1 MPHWLRNSLLALA
14 ALAVA
19 GLALS
24 WRPSIDAAMP
34 PGRQAFAPGLIE
46 QGARLAAVGNCVSCH
61 TASPSSP
68 FAGGRPME
76 TPFGTVYSTNITPDA
91 ATGIGAWPE
100 AAFARALR
108 EGVARDGSHLYPAF
122 PYDHYTR
129 LTDRDIHALYA
140 YVMTREPVTA
150 PARSNRLVFPLNFR
164 PLLAGWKL
172 LFLDRAPWT
181 PVAGHDDSWNRGA
194 YLSDALGHCSACHS
208 PRNALGAED
217 RKRYLDGGDAE
228 GWHATALNASS
239 PSPLPWTVDKLAVY
253 LRTGIAPGHA
263 IAGGPMQEVVAG
275 LAHADDA
282 DVRAIASYIHA
293 TLGADTPERQARAE
307 KSSRMA
313 QQPLAASAAAGTV
326 PGAPA
331 DPAPATQMAQMALG
345 AQVYAGACARC
356 HDAGREIGSAG
367 ALPMPLAI
375 ANHVPDAR
383 NLLRIVRDGVHPG
396 PNAPGRW
403 MPAFGDTLTD
413 EQLTAM
419 AAWLRRQAA
428 GAPPW
433 PDLADTVRKT
443 RTP

>member
-1 MPHWLRNSLLALA
+1 MPRWLRNSLLALA

-24 WRPSIDAAMP
+24 WRPSIDAAAP

-172 LFLDRAPWT
+172 LFLDRTPWT

-239 PSPLPWTVDKLAVY
+239 PSPLPWTVDK
-253 LRTGIAPGHA
+253 
-263 IAGGPMQEVVAG
+263 
-275 LAHADDA
+275 
-282 DVRAIASYIHA
+282 
-293 TLGADTPERQARAE
+293 
-307 KSSRMA
+307 
-313 QQPLAASAAAGTV
+313 
-326 PGAPA
+326 
-331 DPAPATQMAQMALG
+331 
-345 AQVYAGACARC
+345 
-356 HDAGREIGSAG
+356 
-367 ALPMPLAI
+367 
-375 ANHVPDAR
+375 
-383 NLLRIVRDGVHPG
+383 
-396 PNAPGRW
+396 
-403 MPAFGDTLTD
+403 
-413 EQLTAM
+413 
-419 AAWLRRQAA
+419 
-428 GAPPW
+428 
-433 PDLADTVRKT
+433 
-443 RTP
+443 